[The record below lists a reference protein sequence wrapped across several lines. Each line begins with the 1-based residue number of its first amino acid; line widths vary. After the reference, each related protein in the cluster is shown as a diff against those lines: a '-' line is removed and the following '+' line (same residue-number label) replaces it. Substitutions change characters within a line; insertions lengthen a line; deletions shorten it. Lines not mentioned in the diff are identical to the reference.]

1 MDGKYLNN
9 KDRYIQFLKNWF
21 TQIMDENKTIFVD
34 DYHIDEIV
42 PSIPREIW
50 FNLGFKIYQEYRYF
64 LENTYP
70 QMDVMLCIDM
80 GESKTKFNIPTFLD
94 NHIIGN
100 SDVPPSIYLFNKQ
113 NTNIIDTLKECIL
126 LPNLIT
132 DDTINVFYK
141 EEYDDNFFATIFISD
156 IIIK

>member
-1 MDGKYLNN
+1 MNEKYHNN
-9 KDRYIQFLKNWF
+9 KDPYIQFLKNWL

-42 PSIPREIW
+42 PSIPRKIW

-64 LENTYP
+64 LENTCP

-80 GESKTKFNIPTFLD
+80 GESKTKFSIPTFLD
-94 NHIIGN
+94 DHIIGN

-113 NTNIIDTLKECIL
+113 NTNIIDTLKVCIL